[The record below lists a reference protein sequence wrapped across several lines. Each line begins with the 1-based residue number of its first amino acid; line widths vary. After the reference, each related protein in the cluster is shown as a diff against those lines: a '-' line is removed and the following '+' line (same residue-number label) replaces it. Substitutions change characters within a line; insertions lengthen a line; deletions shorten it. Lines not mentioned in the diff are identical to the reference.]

1 MDGRLVTGEWAAA
14 RSLHNSKCSFASGS
28 RLVARTLAGT
38 ASRLSPR
45 TFESFCMSP
54 LGSASLL
61 AGEGLFRFVISQLED
76 YLMLQADLYRSVSR
90 ATGESVATIKR
101 LGFLIADP
109 DEPINDPEAEFLGPH
124 VIDWD
129 AFHAAQDD
137 INAESTF
144 DL

>member
-1 MDGRLVTGEWAAA
+1 
-14 RSLHNSKCSFASGS
+14 
-28 RLVARTLAGT
+28 
-38 ASRLSPR
+38 
-45 TFESFCMSP
+45 MSP

-61 AGEGLFRFVISQLED
+61 IGEGFFRFVTSQLED

-109 DEPINDPEAEFLGPH
+109 DEPIGDPEAEVLGPH

-129 AFHAAQDD
+129 ELHAPQDD
-137 INAESTF
+137 IDAELSF